1 NYLES
6 TFGTGTAVLEWTKEN
21 GNEMTV
27 EEFGTFNPL
36 DFITKSGKER
46 KFIKP
51 VGVPARKDFVTLVD
65 LKNIIHADVA
75 SLYPSIIIILRFFS
89 EWNHETN
96 EWEDAYEEQR
106 AIRLKAKHVAGAVPK
121 DQWTDV
127 ERDANSKQLSAK
139 LFLNNASGEMDSNYN
154 SPIRMNRNAATMRI
168 VGQLIL
174 LDIVHTAAEMGGE
187 SVSTNTDGV
196 YLTGI
201 SMEETKNIV
210 HNWEAKY
217 ALEAEPEEVERFV
230 SKDANNRY
238 EV

>member
-1 NYLES
+1 
-6 TFGTGTAVLEWTKEN
+6 
-21 GNEMTV
+21 
-27 EEFGTFNPL
+27 
-36 DFITKSGKER
+36 
-46 KFIKP
+46 
-51 VGVPARKDFVTLVD
+51 
-65 LKNIIHADVA
+65 
-75 SLYPSIIIILRFFS
+75 
-89 EWNHETN
+89 
-96 EWEDAYEEQR
+96 
-106 AIRLKAKHVAGAVPK
+106 
-121 DQWTDV
+121 

-238 EV
+238 EVMDGGGTRNASGGMLSNFSHMNFTKKWTQPPIVDEALIHYFDTHDDVPNTPIDEIDLDSLREFFKERVASIKDESLSEEKRLDTIT